1 MAQLSAAC
9 AVRTAKQELR
19 KALRSVLAAMTEQQ
33 RREESE
39 VLVRKVDGAAGGEGG
54 GVRAEGV
61 GKGRE
66 EAAKMLRMLAYVTA
80 GWVIASFDPSPMQL
94 FASEEYQSSK
104 RISVYL
110 SMPTEV
116 DTEPVLKVR
125 PLKNAQNRPELTLS
139 FTVGHFQQWEVSG
152 WLITFISQRSCL
164 MNTIFSLSGKVVFCA
179 LL

>member
-9 AVRTAKQELR
+9 TVRTAKQELR

-39 VLVRKVDGAAGGEGG
+39 VLVRKVDGIAAW
-54 GVRAEGV
+54 
-61 GKGRE
+61 GRGRKLPKCE
-66 EAAKMLRMLAYVTA
+66 DVAA

-94 FASEEYQSSK
+94 LVSEEYQSSK
-104 RISVYL
+104 RVSVYL

-125 PLKNAQNRPELTLS
+125 QLKNAQNCPELTLS

-152 WLITFISQRSCL
+152 
-164 MNTIFSLSGKVVFCA
+164 
-179 LL
+179 